1 MGAMQFS
8 QEFEADGY
16 VRAQAHEW
24 LAQFAP
30 LVLLDEA
37 PSREEVDA
45 QLVAIEKLR
54 TSGRDLT
61 SRLSFLQSSEDQ
73 RLAETMQKAY
83 GQLDSIESDLRRRLG
98 RLAPGDLRGQVDL
111 TEIQEKLAEREARQ
125 ELGVSTLPEPPPVL
139 ELVTSPSNPAAA
151 AGAGIFGLG
160 WTAFTVFHSVLMIGG
175 MFKAFGWGALALLL
189 FYSIFYAVGIGM
201 LATAVNA
208 LATETIELNGRTLKI
223 KRVLGGWVREKVV
236 ELSPKTRARVG
247 TPNMGWSNG
256 NKETPTMAIILTDE
270 TGKEVS
276 MGTGASLEFRGRMV
290 EEINHYLDV
299 NG

>member
-1 MGAMQFS
+1 MQFS

-16 VRAQAHEW
+16 IRAQAHEW

-30 LVLLDEA
+30 LLLSDEV
-37 PSREEVDA
+37 PSREEVDRH
-45 QLVAIEKLR
+45 LVAIEKLR

-73 RLAETMQKAY
+73 ALAETLKKAY
-83 GQLDSIESDLRRRLG
+83 GQLDSIETDLRRRLA

-125 ELGVSTLPEPPPVL
+125 ELGVSTLPEPPPIL

-151 AGAGIFGLG
+151 AGIGIFGLG

-189 FYSIFYAVGIGM
+189 FYSIFYAVGFGM

-208 LATETIELNGRTLKI
+208 LATETIELDGRTLKI

-236 ELSPKTRARVG
+236 ELNSKSRARVG
-247 TPNMGWSNG
+247 TPSMGWTNSN
-256 NKETPTMAIILTDE
+256 KQTPTLAIILTDAS
-270 TGKEVS
+270 GKEVS
-276 MGTGASLEFRGRMV
+276 IGSGASLELRGRMAD
-290 EEINHYLDV
+290 EINNYLDV
-299 NG
+299 HG